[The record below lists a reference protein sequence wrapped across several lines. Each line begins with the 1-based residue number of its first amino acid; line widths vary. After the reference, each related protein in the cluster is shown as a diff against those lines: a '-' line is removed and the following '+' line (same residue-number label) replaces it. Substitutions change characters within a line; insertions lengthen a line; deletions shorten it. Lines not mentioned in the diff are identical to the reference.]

1 MSDIWIDAA
10 LFIIGMLAGICL
22 SMSGGVIWRQDMA
35 MSDVKSDLLENCIKE
50 RTRLR
55 VELRDA
61 RAALGE
67 KNDN

>member
-1 MSDIWIDAA
+1 MSDIWNYAA
-10 LFIIGMLAGICL
+10 LFIIGMLAGRCL
-22 SMSGGVIWRQDMA
+22 SMPVGVIRRQDMA

-61 RAALGE
+61 RAALKETGDE
-67 KNDN
+67 